1 MFSFGGCWEDVPAP
15 GYSGRGQRGDRGDPS
30 RTCGFGGVGVV
41 SLHRL
46 CPNTVMLGASPSGAA
61 VPVLDSPGHPSG
73 LSLAACP
80 PNSDSRRELF
90 GEAICARLLLGG
102 CCSQLPA
109 WEEPSMGGNQP
120 RTHHSVCWGL
130 RDCRLYP
137 GAAPSHPFRNSWASL
152 WTFMVR
158 HILILSPSPPFNSFL
173 HFSSS
178 SVKALSSCPPACP
191 LP

>member
-1 MFSFGGCWEDVPAP
+1 MFLLLAIVG
-15 GYSGRGQRGDRGDPS
+15 GDREG
-30 RTCGFGGVGVV
+30 TGGIQAGHVALGGGWWCHCIA
-41 SLHRL
+41 SA
-46 CPNTVMLGASPSGAA
+46 PMLGASPSGAA
-61 VPVLDSPGHPSG
+61 VPVLASPGHPSG

-90 GEAICARLLLGG
+90 GETICARLLLGG

-137 GAAPSHPFRNSWASL
+137 GAAPSHPFRNPWASL